1 MKEYVLD
8 LAPPP
13 PTERVAEPELMPPPA
28 RSYRRSIVLVIV
40 LGALALAFSYAA
52 LIGFFGA
59 SQASIETAAASGP
72 TFASATPTQAQ
83 AQAQTQTQAR
93 TQAQHANMQPA
104 QADVVEQEAEVAP
117 SRITREHGRYLIELH
132 STAIGPAL
140 DMLTKATGATVH
152 GSDVLAGNAARIT
165 RTVATDS
172 ALEAWQAVFGGV
184 ANFAATCSHGACAV
198 RFVPSVAPSPATM
211 MARTPPPAAIV
222 QAADEPQPD

>member
-1 MKEYVLD
+1 
-8 LAPPP
+8 
-13 PTERVAEPELMPPPA
+13 MPPPA

-40 LGALALAFSYAA
+40 LGALALAFSYVA

-59 SQASIETAAASGP
+59 EPSFDRDRGRIRPDVRVRHADAGAGA
-72 TFASATPTQAQ
+72 
-83 AQAQTQTQAR
+83 AQTQTQAR